1 MAKIV
6 KNMVEEFSKHQL
18 KKKNKTKIN
27 RIVVGYVQ
35 TKREGPPNRPIQMNV
50 NGSLLAGDLPFT
62 PTFLLPAIKIWRQ
75 NKINFQLNHCIVIH
89 QLINEGVKF
98 KPQEIDK
105 KLLKKC
111 KCKKLQKLIKK

>member
-18 KKKNKTKIN
+18 KQKNKIN
-27 RIVVGYVQ
+27 RIVIGYVQ
-35 TKREGPPNRPIQMNV
+35 TKREGLPNRPIQMNV
-50 NGSLLAGDLPFT
+50 NGSLLAGDLPFA
-62 PTFLLPAIKIWRQ
+62 PTYPLQAVKIWRK
-75 NKINFQLNHCIVIH
+75 NNVEFQLNSCILIH
-89 QLINEGVKF
+89 QLGKKGIKF

-111 KCKKLQKLIKK
+111 KCEKLTKLIKK